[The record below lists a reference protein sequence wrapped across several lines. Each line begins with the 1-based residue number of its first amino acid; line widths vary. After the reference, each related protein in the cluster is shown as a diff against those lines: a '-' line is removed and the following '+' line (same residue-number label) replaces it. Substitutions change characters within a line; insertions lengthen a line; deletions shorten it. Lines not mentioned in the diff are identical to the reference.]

1 MTTTTDDSILKQDMP
16 QALHKVNGAAKLLE
30 EAAKLSRI
38 DPLSKAARAKLIEGS
53 RLILQ
58 GTSNVLMVFDES
70 EVRKII
76 GECKRVLDY
85 LAVSE
90 VIETMEDLVQFVKD
104 MSPRLSQ
111 VKHTTTKKMMRTIN
125 FFLRGDLVICLPPA
139 MFLKQYIISIQAGF
153 PGH

>member
-38 DPLSKAARAKLIEGS
+38 DPFSKAARAKLIEGS

-111 VKHTTTKKMMRTIN
+111 VRNTTTYYEKKMMGN
-125 FFLRGDLVICLPPA
+125 HKFLPKG
-139 MFLKQYIISIQAGF
+139 
-153 PGH
+153 

>member
-38 DPLSKAARAKLIEGS
+38 DPFSKAARAKLIEGS

-111 VKHTTTKKMMRTIN
+111 VRNTTTTMKKRWWATIN

-139 MFLKQYIISIQAGF
+139 MFFLSYTSLAY
-153 PGH
+153 

>member
-111 VKHTTTKKMMRTIN
+111 VKHEEKDDENHK
-125 FFLRGDLVICLPPA
+125 FLPKG
-139 MFLKQYIISIQAGF
+139 
-153 PGH
+153 

>member
-1 MTTTTDDSILKQDMP
+1 MAFGIDLVDYLVARSLIILGSFQVGHEMTSTTDDSILRQDMP

-38 DPLSKAARAKLIEGS
+38 DPYSKAARAKLIEGS

-76 GECKRVLDY
+76 ADCKRVLDY

-90 VIETMEDLVQFVKD
+90 VIETIEDLVQFVKD
-104 MSPRLSQ
+104 MSPTL
-111 VKHTTTKKMMRTIN
+111 TKVFI
-125 FFLRGDLVICLPPA
+125 
-139 MFLKQYIISIQAGF
+139 
-153 PGH
+153 

>member
-1 MTTTTDDSILKQDMP
+1 MTSSTDDSILRQDMP

-38 DPLSKAARAKLIEGS
+38 DPYSKAARGKLIEGS

-76 GECKRVLDY
+76 ADCKRVLDY

-90 VIETMEDLVQFVKD
+90 VIETLEDLVQFVKD
-104 MSPRLSQ
+104 MSPCLTKVYIHSIYIHSNHTWWQ
-111 VKHTTTKKMMRTIN
+111 VAHCYKCYKCSKS
-125 FFLRGDLVICLPPA
+125 A
-139 MFLKQYIISIQAGF
+139 YA
-153 PGH
+153 